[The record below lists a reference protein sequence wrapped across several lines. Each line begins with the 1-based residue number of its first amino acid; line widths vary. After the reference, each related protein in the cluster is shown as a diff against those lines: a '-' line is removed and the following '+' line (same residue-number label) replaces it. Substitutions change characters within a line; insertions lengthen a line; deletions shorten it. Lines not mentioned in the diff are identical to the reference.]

1 MVAASCLLR
10 KVPRGHV
17 RIWLPPRAVQHRKVI
32 LIEIVLSQVKPI
44 EQETAAIRKTPY
56 LIILYA
62 RVGEDRRARASVDN
76 MEKHR
81 DQQESQGKE
90 GTVEKSLYCR
100 V

>member
-1 MVAASCLLR
+1 MATTTGCTAQESHFNRNLTQS
-10 KVPRGHV
+10 GQAN
-17 RIWLPPRAVQHRKVI
+17 RAGN
-32 LIEIVLSQVKPI
+32 
-44 EQETAAIRKTPY
+44 AAIRKTPY

-76 MEKHR
+76 TEKHR